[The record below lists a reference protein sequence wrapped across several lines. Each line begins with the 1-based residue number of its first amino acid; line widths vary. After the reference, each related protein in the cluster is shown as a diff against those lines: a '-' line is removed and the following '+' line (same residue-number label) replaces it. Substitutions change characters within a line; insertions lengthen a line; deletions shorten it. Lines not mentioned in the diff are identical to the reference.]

1 MAARFF
7 IALVKFY
14 RLEFSAWVGRGC
26 RYITTC
32 SEYSIEA
39 FERFGAVKG
48 LYLTVMRIL
57 RCHPLGGRGWDPV
70 PKRFRWDP
78 WRHDPDEAP
87 HSLF

>member
-14 RLEFSAWVGRGC
+14 RLVFSAWVGRGC
-26 RYITTC
+26 RYIPTR

-78 WRHDPDEAP
+78 WRHDPDEVH
-87 HSLF
+87 HSLS